1 MPHDLAATS
10 PITEPRIGHYQ
21 LLHTIGKGAFGVV
34 KLARHIITGVEV
46 AVKAI
51 DRQGAYRPGEEVR
64 NMKSLNH
71 PHIIKLYQVIATEDT
86 IFIVMEHASRGSL
99 SEYLQSCGRMS
110 EPKAR
115 RITRQLISAV
125 HYCHQKNIIHRDL
138 KAENVLLDAELNA
151 KLTDF
156 GLSSRTKEVCELC
169 QRSVHGGE
177 ISTVS
182 GISMA
187 FRSIVPWT
195 MEVCELCQ
203 RSVHGSE
210 ISMVSGIFVAFSSII
225 PW

>member
-187 FRSIVPWT
+187 FRSIVPW
-195 MEVCELCQ
+195 
-203 RSVHGSE
+203 
-210 ISMVSGIFVAFSSII
+210 
-225 PW
+225 